1 MKVSL
6 VLSVSI
12 TAIIAALG
20 MAAFGLVFASSG
32 TVSASASVSNSV
44 YVSAAPSSN
53 TFGNVYPGSTYD
65 TNVLFV
71 DTDNGG
77 NIESNIM
84 ISGAGW
90 TFGSNSIGVSNTLW
104 SGASQS
110 SYTGTAL
117 TGTLSDTSIEVLQP
131 TISAPSQS
139 NSIYFGVNI
148 PGGTPAGS
156 YSQTL
161 TFENKN
167 FSNPL
172 SSSTATVTLTANV
185 QSICYISLSPAT
197 ISFGNVASSANVPTA
212 SGVTDTDTGGNA
224 QASVL
229 VEGSGWT
236 GPSSFGVSNTLWS
249 GASQSSY
256 TGTALTGTLAATGL
270 IIPGATFSAPSPSN
284 SIYFGLGIPAGT
296 AGGSYTQTI
305 TIENSC

>member
-117 TGTLSDTSIEVLQP
+117 TGTL
-131 TISAPSQS
+131 
-139 NSIYFGVNI
+139 
-148 PGGTPAGS
+148 
-156 YSQTL
+156 
-161 TFENKN
+161 
-167 FSNPL
+167 
-172 SSSTATVTLTANV
+172 
-185 QSICYISLSPAT
+185 
-197 ISFGNVASSANVPTA
+197 
-212 SGVTDTDTGGNA
+212 
-224 QASVL
+224 
-229 VEGSGWT
+229 
-236 GPSSFGVSNTLWS
+236 
-249 GASQSSY
+249 
-256 TGTALTGTLAATGL
+256 AATGL